1 VQRDE
6 ATAAGLRQLIRRRKA
21 TNWVT
26 ILCVLALVALP
37 FLTANPPVNS
47 WVRGVGAVLG
57 GLVPGWAMM
66 WVESLLA
73 NWRVSVPIL
82 AIVLAVYYSNQSLA
96 FRIRDLSRRLWRK
109 QG

>member
-1 VQRDE
+1 
-6 ATAAGLRQLIRRRKA
+6 
-21 TNWVT
+21 
-26 ILCVLALVALP
+26 
-37 FLTANPPVNS
+37 VNG

-82 AIVLAVYYSNQSLA
+82 LVILAVHYSNQSLA
-96 FRIRDLSRRLWRK
+96 FRIRDLSRGLWRK